1 MKEQDLIGRRV
12 ERVLTRVLPNTI
24 ILRKQKGEVR
34 REVQRSNGK
43 KVWVRFDGNS
53 IDTSV
58 EVSKLKI
65 ID

>member
-1 MKEQDLIGRRV
+1 MKEQNLIGRRV

-24 ILRKQKGEVR
+24 ILRKQEGEVR

-43 KVWVRFDGNS
+43 KVWVRFDGNN

-58 EVSKLKI
+58 EVSKLKV

>member
-24 ILRKQKGEVR
+24 ILRKQEGEVR

>member
-24 ILRKQKGEVR
+24 ILRKQEGEVR

-43 KVWVRFDGNS
+43 KVWVRFDGNN

>member
-1 MKEQDLIGRRV
+1 MKEQNLIGRRV

-24 ILRKQKGEVR
+24 IFRKQEGEVR

>member
-1 MKEQDLIGRRV
+1 MKEQNLIGRRV

-24 ILRKQKGEVR
+24 ILRKQEGEVR

>member
-24 ILRKQKGEVR
+24 ILRKQEGKVR

>member
-24 ILRKQKGEVR
+24 ILRKQEGKVR

-58 EVSKLKI
+58 EVLKLKI

>member
-1 MKEQDLIGRRV
+1 MKEQDLIGKRV
-12 ERVLTRVLPNTI
+12 ERVLKRVLPNTI
-24 ILRKQKGEVR
+24 ILRKQEGEVR

>member
-12 ERVLTRVLPNTI
+12 ERMLTRVLPNTI

-58 EVSKLKI
+58 EVLKLKI

>member
-1 MKEQDLIGRRV
+1 MKEQNLIGRRV

-24 ILRKQKGEVR
+24 ILRKQEGEVR

-58 EVSKLKI
+58 EVSKLKV

>member
-1 MKEQDLIGRRV
+1 MKEQNLIGRHV

-24 ILRKQKGEVR
+24 ILRKQEGEVR

-58 EVSKLKI
+58 EVSKLKV

>member
-24 ILRKQKGEVR
+24 ILRKQEGEVR

-58 EVSKLKI
+58 EVLKLKI

>member
-24 ILRKQKGEVR
+24 ILRKQEG
-34 REVQRSNGK
+34 EVQRSNGK